1 MDIMESQEH
10 LPARIIRMVV
20 AFDGTA
26 YHGWQR
32 QPNGL
37 TVQQVV
43 EERLFQLFGE
53 IPIRIQGSS
62 RTDSGVHSLGL
73 TVSFPVPPNRNI
85 PEWKILKALNR
96 LLPEDIRIRSVET
109 APDGF
114 NARFSAKAKSYVYVI
129 NSGEINPF
137 TGRWSWHLH
146 DFRELEAVSRAL
158 AFLKGTH
165 DFSTFSVE
173 SKKYDDP
180 VRSILRA
187 ELYEC
192 GPLKCIH
199 FIGDGFLY
207 KMVRSMVG
215 VLAEIGRGRIAP
227 EIIPEMLDARSRC
240 AARDT
245 APARGLFLMKVFYE
259 NREWE
264 DYVIHTIPW
273 MELFP
278 AASLPDFAERRVT
291 DLP

>member
-1 MDIMESQEH
+1 MDET
-10 LPARIIRMVV
+10 ARVQIPPRTIRMVV

-43 EERLFQLFGE
+43 EERLFKLFGE

-73 TVSFPVPPNRNI
+73 TVSFTTPPDRDI
-85 PEWKILKALNR
+85 PDWKICKALNR
-96 LLPEDIRIRSVET
+96 LLPEDIRIRSVATVPES
-109 APDGF
+109 F
-114 NARFSAKAKSYVYVI
+114 NARFSAKAKSYVYVV
-129 NSGEINPF
+129 NSGEVNPF
-137 TGRWSWHLH
+137 TSRWSWHLH
-146 DFRELEAVSRAL
+146 DFHDLDAVSRAL
-158 AFLKGTH
+158 GYLKGTH

-187 ELYEC
+187 EVYEC
-192 GPLKCIH
+192 GSLKCIH

-227 EIIPEMLDARSRC
+227 EIVPEMLEARSRC

-264 DYVIHTIPW
+264 DYSVNTIPW
-273 MELFP
+273 MEL
-278 AASLPDFAERRVT
+278 LT
-291 DLP
+291 